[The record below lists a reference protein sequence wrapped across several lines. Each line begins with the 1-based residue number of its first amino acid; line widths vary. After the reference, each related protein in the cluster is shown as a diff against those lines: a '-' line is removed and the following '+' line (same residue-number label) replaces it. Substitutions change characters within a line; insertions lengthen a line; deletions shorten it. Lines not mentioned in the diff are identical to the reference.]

1 MVGSR
6 LRFPLL
12 MRTLRQ
18 ARRAGLWAELMPL
31 LRSRLFPVRR
41 SPEKVK
47 NPSPPALFQMAAG
60 YWVSQAV
67 YVAAKLG
74 IADLLAEGPKSISY
88 LAAAT
93 GADAASLFRLMRALA
108 SLDVFSHSGSGY
120 FALSDLGEGL
130 RSDVPGSLRATVITL
145 GEIHYQAC
153 GSLLHSV
160 QTGSSGFRH
169 VFGTDLF
176 EYLEKEPS
184 AADAFNQGMTDLSA
198 MLSYAVLCAYD
209 FSGIRHVMD
218 IGGGQGAFLRN
229 VLQFH
234 PELKATVFDTASTIE
249 KGKPLSGSITGGA
262 RLSFVSG
269 DFFASVPPG
278 ADAHLLCG
286 VIHDWDDDRAVRI
299 LRNCRQAM
307 GTNGRVVLIETI
319 VPDDNATCFS
329 KLLDLNMLVMTG
341 GRERTR
347 REFEILLNAAG
358 YRLTRVVP
366 TLAPQSVIE
375 GVPG

>member
-1 MVGSR
+1 MVASR
-6 LRFPLL
+6 LRFRLL

-18 ARRAGLWAELMPL
+18 ARRAGLWAALMPL
-31 LRSRLFPVRR
+31 LRTRLFPAR
-41 SPEKVK
+41 SGPQKGK

-74 IADLLAEGPKSISY
+74 IADLLAEGPKSSGC

-108 SLDVFSHSGSGY
+108 SLGVFSHTGSGY

-153 GSLLHSV
+153 SSLLHSV

-176 EYLEKEPS
+176 EYLEKEPT

-209 FSGIRHVMD
+209 FSGICHVMD
-218 IGGGQGAFLRN
+218 IGGGQGVFLRN

-234 PELKATVFDTASTIE
+234 PDLKGTVFDTASTIANR
-249 KGKPLSGSITGGA
+249 KPLPGNITGSETP
-262 RLSFVSG
+262 SFVSG
-269 DFFASVPPG
+269 DFFVSVPPG
-278 ADAHLLCG
+278 ADAHVLCG
-286 VIHDWDDDRAVRI
+286 VIHDWDDDRAIKI
-299 LRNCRQAM
+299 LRNCRQATA
-307 GTNGRVVLIETI
+307 TNGKVLLVETVVPEG
-319 VPDDNATCFS
+319 NASCFS
-329 KLLDLNMLVMTG
+329 KLLDLNMLVMTE

-347 REFEILLNAAG
+347 GEFEGLLNAAG
-358 YRLTRVVP
+358 YRLTKVVP

-375 GVPG
+375 GVPK